1 MTDFRPPASFYK
13 RGRKHD
19 FIKGGEFLMRLM
31 TVTFWGTP
39 PLGVT
44 DASFLQVSLKLRRC
58 VSELA
63 LPFGF
68 RQRRGR
74 RVANDSKAEAVP
86 VHV

>member
-1 MTDFRPPASFYK
+1 MTDFRPLASFNK

-39 PLGVT
+39 PHGVT
-44 DASFLQVSLKLRRC
+44 DASFLQVSLTLRRC

-63 LPFGF
+63 LALGF
-68 RQRRGR
+68 RQRWVR
-74 RVANDSKAEAVP
+74 RVANKSNAKAVP